1 MIFYKPE
8 NSIRNMK
15 PFWRL
20 LFCHSKIV
28 KDTSVLQKWTR
39 NKTWLPNITEIASLN
54 LLAGSA
60 PMQKRMRASAGYK
73 TTFVCHWSNP
83 RKLSMLNA

>member
-8 NSIRNMK
+8 NSIRDMK

-28 KDTSVLQKWTR
+28 KD
-39 NKTWLPNITEIASLN
+39 ICFTE
-54 LLAGSA
+54 
-60 PMQKRMRASAGYK
+60 
-73 TTFVCHWSNP
+73 VNP
-83 RKLSMLNA
+83 